1 MEGKK
6 ELLMEIEV
14 RKGRTNAERIMQ
26 YVKCAKEA
34 KDKKD
39 TKEANANG

>member
-1 MEGKK
+1 MEDKK
-6 ELLMEIEV
+6 QLLLEIEV
-14 RKGRTNAERIMQ
+14 RNGRINAERIMQ